1 MSVTAVLP
9 QEPAAPEEG
18 IVAPVNRMII
28 AVLALIGVLIS
39 TYMQMYHMG
48 LLGAILC
55 GSGGCEVV
63 QNSPWAEFYGVPV
76 PLLGLLGYGGLLA
89 LAMLGIQPRFAAD
102 RRIAGLLLAGGVIG
116 FGFSM
121 YLTYL
126 EAFVI
131 NAWCRWCIASAILA
145 TLLLIAALPEF
156 ARLRR
161 RTG

>member
-1 MSVTAVLP
+1 MLP
-9 QEPAAPEEG
+9 PEPAVPEES
-18 IVAPVNRMII
+18 VAAPVNRMII
-28 AVLALIGVLIS
+28 AILALIGVLIS

-76 PLLGLLGYGGLLA
+76 PLLGLLGYGGLLT

-102 RRIAGLLLAGGVIG
+102 RRIAALLLAGGIIG

-131 NAWCRWCIASAILA
+131 NAWCRWCIGSAILA
-145 TLLLIAALPEF
+145 TLLLVAALPEV
-156 ARLRR
+156 ALLRR
-161 RTG
+161 RNG